1 MPSKRKSEHGST
13 PISGASPPS
22 NKRLRAENSSK
33 YQSGRGFTPR
43 REKPAVDPTYGQT
56 SAIPGLD
63 DVDNDDEDEE
73 DDEGGTK
80 AALRY
85 LRTVRS
91 EARGIPNLLVAP
103 KPSATNGTDS
113 DEGIEDPRGYY
124 EDGAYVAAPV
134 LGPVKPQGWHGH
146 SNGDEGANDQE
157 FAEISSMSPEAAYTR
172 RILAIFETQRTA
184 LRSHKS
190 DGTYSEDLGYRN
202 TYKSFVAMYHRFAP
216 NPDRLI
222 VLQQHIILQ
231 MLKAAI
237 RDLKRRRNVAKRYSE
252 WIWGLLC
259 ALGDVYTL
267 DSDAVSIVR
276 ELGKKAVW
284 VGIGYIGADE
294 ADATAAYEA
303 NEDADDKDTEDE
315 TFDDD
320 QGDDNEQSSEGI
332 DKIVLSVALQQ
343 SIVDNK
349 QLPRNYIQGRR
360 RNTSSPEPPNE
371 EIQSLAQGSVVVET
385 THSNADV
392 EAARDRLLNK
402 IASDTLTSPENEVQG
417 LSYKGQDCPDSNTRA
432 TIDMIIT
439 IAGEMYGQRDLMEFR
454 SVWEGLWG

>member
-13 PISGASPPS
+13 PITGALPPS
-22 NKRLRAENSSK
+22 NKRLRVENNSK
-33 YQSGRGFTPR
+33 YHSARGFTPR

-63 DVDNDDEDEE
+63 DVIDDDEDEE
-73 DDEGGTK
+73 DDDDGTK

-134 LGPVKPQGWHGH
+134 LGPVKPQGWHGL
-146 SNGDEGANDQE
+146 STGDEDADDQE
-157 FAEISSMSPEAAYTR
+157 LAEISSMSPETAYTR
-172 RILAIFETQRTA
+172 RMLAIFETQRTA
-184 LRSHKS
+184 LRLHNA
-190 DGTYSEDLGYRN
+190 DRTYSEDLGYRN
-202 TYKSFVAMYHRFAP
+202 TYKSFVAMYQRFAP
-216 NPDRLI
+216 NPDRLT
-222 VLQQHIILQ
+222 VLQQTIILQ

-237 RDLKRRRNVAKRYSE
+237 RDLKRRRNVSKRYSE

-284 VGIGYIGADE
+284 VGIGYIGANE

-303 NEDADDKDTEDE
+303 NEDADDKEIEDE

-320 QGDDNEQSSEGI
+320 QRDEIDQSSEGVDTI
-332 DKIVLSVALQQ
+332 APSIALQQ
-343 SIVDNK
+343 SRVDNQ
-349 QLPRNYIQGRR
+349 QLPRNYTQGRR
-360 RNTSSPEPPNE
+360 RNTSSPEPPNQE
-371 EIQSLAQGSVVVET
+371 VQSLAQEFVAMET
-385 THSNADV
+385 TDSNLDV
-392 EAARDRLLNK
+392 EAASDHPLNK
-402 IASDTLTSPENEVQG
+402 ITSRPLVSQEDKIQG
-417 LSYKGQDCPDSNTRA
+417 LSSKTQDFPDSNTRA

-439 IAGEMYGQRDLMEFR
+439 IAGEMYGQRDLLEFR